1 MMNDVVKKKGSWL
14 EAADRIQPGG
24 LRYLA
29 HDKRSD
35 VRRLF
40 STSST
45 HVRALLVDMSEDPT
59 GALQDLRH
67 CRPIPIKKSLIIV
80 NNFVVNTTRFLNRF
94 SKIVDEKLLKVSNNI
109 SRLET
114 TLSILEAKLDSVP
127 DLDGSS
133 QATSAQTG
141 ASSGSSENNTNA
153 AANAAAAPPQA
164 ATAPAVDPN
173 AMKVK
178 DDPAYARYFKLMK
191 LGMPVE
197 QIKLKLSAE
206 TDLDPN
212 LLDTPD
218 AISPSAGGGAAV
230 QNPPAADSNGT
241 GEQPVLELE
250 NGDAAAG
257 ETAAGDDSAPK
268 VLTVKEDPAFAK
280 YFKMLSLGLPP
291 PVVKHKMT
299 MDGFDASIIDNPNDP
314 SPNADGL
321 VVAEEA

>member
-1 MMNDVVKKKGSWL
+1 
-14 EAADRIQPGG
+14 
-24 LRYLA
+24 
-29 HDKRSD
+29 
-35 VRRLF
+35 
-40 STSST
+40 
-45 HVRALLVDMSEDPT
+45 MSEDPT

-218 AISPSAGGGAAV
+218 AISPSAGGGAAA
-230 QNPPAADSNGT
+230 QNAPAADSNGT

-250 NGDAAAG
+250 NGDTG
-257 ETAAGDDSAPK
+257 AGDDSAPK

>member
-1 MMNDVVKKKGSWL
+1 MMIYDVVKKKGSWL

-250 NGDAAAG
+250 NGDTG
-257 ETAAGDDSAPK
+257 AGDDSAPK

>member
-1 MMNDVVKKKGSWL
+1 MIDLFLSRRAFGVKPRHLTQHG
-14 EAADRIQPGG
+14 R
-24 LRYLA
+24 RRCLA
-29 HDKRSD
+29 RAQRSD
-35 VRRLF
+35 VRRFF
-40 STSST
+40 STSKT

-164 ATAPAVDPN
+164 TTAPAVDPN

-197 QIKLKLSAE
+197 QINSLSAE

-218 AISPSAGGGAAV
+218 AISPSAGGGAAA
-230 QNPPAADSNGT
+230 QNAPAADSNGT
-241 GEQPVLELE
+241 GEEPVLELE
-250 NGDAAAG
+250 NGDTG
-257 ETAAGDDSAPK
+257 KTAAGDDSAPK

-314 SPNADGL
+314 SPNAGGL